1 MSMTKGKRDLVITQM
16 AALLIQGKSPL
27 CQPLIF
33 TSSFQGLNTTF
44 GIEEIKV

>member
-1 MSMTKGKRDLVITQM
+1 MSMTEGKRDLVITQM
-16 AALLIQGKSPL
+16 ATLLIPGKSPL
-27 CQPLIF
+27 CQLPMC